1 VVQQC
6 GSDSRER
13 CKRREAEG
21 YVVLQNTEIDD
32 VTGQACYA
40 NNHWFVLPSIPCTG
54 VESPDPACTGPAAE
68 RFWAFSYAEALQL
81 GFPAN
86 GSSSDGSRQ
95 APAWATLLNP
105 AQRRSQHQ
113 AHFRIAHF
121 EHSFDLVQRLQAAG
135 NFSTNVRCGIAG
147 ACMHGMAWQAPR
159 ASATLLPPPLQA
171 YPQTTLPVCLAICCH
186 HLLQLSHTVD
196 L

>member
-1 VVQQC
+1 M
-6 GSDSRER
+6 
-13 CKRREAEG
+13 
-21 YVVLQNTEIDD
+21 VLQNTEIDD

-105 AQRRSQHQ
+105 AQRRSQNQ

-135 NFSTNVRCGIAG
+135 NLSTNVRCGIAG
-147 ACMHGMAWQAPR
+147 ACMAWHGTSRFCDPP
-159 ASATLLPPPLQA
+159 ASAPASIPPNNSARLPGHLLPPPAAAL
-171 YPQTTLPVCLAICCH
+171 PQSCSLKSKRHPWQPH
-186 HLLQLSHTVD
+186 SSRQHGKRQL
-196 L
+196 